1 MQWRESGALSRT
13 AASDRP
19 LQQQLLG
26 LGDRLGGVEA
36 LGADVRAVHDRVAA
50 IEAERILK
58 LVEPLARIFV
68 ASYVKVTERR
78 APEFGAVNLT
88 KREVECLRW
97 AAAGKTNDEI
107 ATIGSVLEKFDA
119 QKTILSSVINH
130 NPEIETLL
138 AKKTKFHKLS
148 HLSKLPF
155 TTPVGKPE
163 TIGADRLALCAAA
176 VYFFPKQHNLVIGMG
191 SCITYNF
198 INADH
203 EFLGGGISPGM
214 EMRMKALNQFT
225 AKLPIVKPDGN
236 VPLVGYDTVTNILS
250 GVVIGMAKEIDGFI
264 DVFKE
269 RYGNFNVHL
278 TGGDLVYL
286 APHLKNQIFADPELI
301 FKGLYAISEVNNQ

>member
-1 MQWRESGALSRT
+1 MNTLCFDFGNTRLKT
-13 AASDRP
+13 AFFQNAK
-19 LQQQLLG
+19 LAE
-26 LGDRLGGVEA
+26 VII
-36 LGADVRAVHDRVAA
+36 
-50 IEAERILK
+50 IE
-58 LVEPLARIFV
+58 
-68 ASYVKVTERR
+68 
-78 APEFGAVNLT
+78 
-88 KREVECLRW
+88 
-97 AAAGKTNDEI
+97 NDEI
-107 ATIGSVLEKFDA
+107 ATIGSILEKFDV

-138 AKKTKFHKLS
+138 TQKTKFHKLS

-163 TIGADRLALCAAA
+163 TIGADRLALNAAA

-214 EMRMKALNQFT
+214 EMRMRSLNQFT

-250 GVVIGMAKEIDGFI
+250 GVVLGMAKEIDGFI
-264 DVFKE
+264 DVYKE

>member
-1 MQWRESGALSRT
+1 MNTLCFDFGNTRLKAALFQNSKLIEIFIFENDGA
-13 AASDRP
+13 
-19 LQQQLLG
+19 
-26 LGDRLGGVEA
+26 
-36 LGADVRAVHDRVAA
+36 
-50 IEAERILK
+50 
-58 LVEPLARIFV
+58 
-68 ASYVKVTERR
+68 
-78 APEFGAVNLT
+78 
-88 KREVECLRW
+88 
-97 AAAGKTNDEI
+97 EI
-107 ATIGSVLEKFDA
+107 IGSVLKNFDI
-119 QKTILSSVINH
+119 QKTILSSVIDH
-130 NPEIETLL
+130 DPEIENLL
-138 AKKTKFHKLS
+138 SSKTKFHKLN
-148 HLSKLPF
+148 HLSRLPF

-163 TIGADRLALCAAA
+163 TIGADRLALSAAA

-214 EMRMKALNQFT
+214 EMRMKSLNQFT

-250 GVVIGMAKEIDGFI
+250 GVVMGMANEIDGFI
-264 DVFKE
+264 NAYKE

-301 FKGLYAISEVNNQ
+301 FKGLYAVSEVNNQ